1 MKNRF
6 IESINKILP
15 ATILYVAAFLIIRL
29 YELVTVS
36 GQYSDVGNVATYEL
50 KGIGYDLI
58 ISLSIASIVILLHI
72 IISFLSLRVAYAISA
87 TLFTVLILISFALSH
102 YFTVTLLPLST
113 DLYGY
118 TWNDIVTTVKSSGG
132 TSVGTIVFIAVLLIG
147 FIFAL
152 YWVYHKN
159 FLQGI
164 SSTTALFLLI
174 IFISILLPHHAT
186 PENYNRDLD
195 YYLAVNKT
203 WYLADRTQEY
213 IRDQI
218 AYETV
223 TENTYPFLHPVT
235 YTDKL
240 GAYIGK
246 APTLPNIVIIIVE
259 GLGRDYTGPDAVY
272 GGFTPYLD
280 SLSQRSLYWSN
291 AMSNAGRTFGAL
303 PSILGSLP
311 YGHEGFMS
319 YGNAMPDHQTLISL
333 LKSYGYQSSFFYGGN
348 PNFDNQDIFL
358 EYQGINNLI
367 DESKFPAAYRVRKN
381 TSSWGFADNDLFTFA
396 ASTLNSVKSPRLDI
410 YLTLTTHEPFIAPD
424 STFNTLVDERLGK
437 ITSQDVRK
445 EMQAHNGIFA
455 CLLYTDR
462 AIRNLMAYYSK
473 RPDFNHTIFVIT
485 GDHRLIPMPPD
496 NKIKRFHVP
505 LILYSPLL
513 TQPQT
518 FASLA
523 VHANI
528 TPTLLNHLA
537 TNYALHFPEEMPFI
551 AGPLS
556 VDTTFTSNL
565 DLALI
570 RNKNE
575 IREYVQGTYF
585 LSDNRL
591 YTIQPGL
598 ELEPA
603 EDNLIKKTLVEKL
616 KRFKVNSAFACDNNR
631 VDKRASPSKPVLF
644 VFTAHEQHMLE
655 DVHIKTMAPGER
667 YSKARELAFQKAYQ
681 QSRAILKYCLNKS
694 PNYHDARVLLART
707 YAWAGQYDSAK
718 LYLQQTLDR
727 NPAYADAYVAWGD
740 LEYWQGHTQTMKEI
754 IAKGLR
760 ADSGNVDLLA
770 RKART
775 FFHEDKNDSA
785 RILLNI
791 VLSRDPQ
798 QEIARDLKL
807 KLTQQ

>member
-1 MKNRF
+1 MKSR
-6 IESINKILP
+6 IIDSIKKILP

-29 YELVTVS
+29 YELIVIS
-36 GQYSDVGNVATYEL
+36 GQYSNVGNVATYEL
-50 KGIGYDLI
+50 RGIGYDLI
-58 ISLSIASIVILLHI
+58 VSLSIASVVSVLHI
-72 IISFLSLRVAYAISA
+72 IISLLSLRVAYAISA
-87 TLFTVLILISFALSH
+87 TLFTILIVISFALSH

-132 TSVGTIVFIAVLLIG
+132 TSVGPVVFLIILFIG
-147 FIFAL
+147 FVFAL
-152 YWVYHKN
+152 YWVYRKN

-164 SSTTALFLLI
+164 SSTAALFSLI
-174 IFISILLPHHAT
+174 IFISIALPHHTA

-213 IRDQI
+213 IRDKM

-223 TENTYPFLHPVT
+223 DENAYPFLHPVS

-246 APTLPNIVIIIVE
+246 ALAQPNIVIIIVE
-259 GLGRDYTGPDAVY
+259 GLGRDYTGPGAAY

-319 YGNAMPDHQTLISL
+319 YGTSMPDHQTLISL
-333 LKSYGYQSSFFYGGN
+333 LKSHGYQSSFFYGGN
-348 PNFDNQDIFL
+348 ANFDNQDIFL

-367 DESKFPAAYRVRKN
+367 DESKFPASYRVKKN
-381 TSSWGFADNDLFTFA
+381 TSSWGFADNDVFSFA
-396 ASTLNSVKSPRLDI
+396 ASTLDNIKSPRLDI

-424 STFNTLVDERLGK
+424 STFNTMVDEQVGK
-437 ITSQDVRK
+437 IASPAVRK
-445 EMQAHNGIFA
+445 EIQAHKGIFS

-462 AIRNLMAYYSK
+462 AIRNLMEYYSK
-473 RPDFNHTIFVIT
+473 RADFSNTIFVIT

-513 TQPQT
+513 TRTQT

-528 TPTLLNHLA
+528 TPTLLSHLA
-537 TNYALHFPEEMPFI
+537 TNYALDFPKEMPFI
-551 AGPLS
+551 AGPLAT
-556 VDTTFTSNL
+556 DTAFSSNL

-575 IREYVQGTYF
+575 IREYVQGTYL

-598 ELEPA
+598 ALEPV
-603 EDNLIKKTLVEKL
+603 EDNSMKKTLSEKL
-616 KRFKVNSAFACDNNR
+616 KRFKINSAFACDNNR

-644 VFTAHEQHMLE
+644 AFTAHEQQLLE
-655 DVHIKTMAPGER
+655 DTHVNTMTPDEQYR
-667 YSKARELAFQKAYQ
+667 KARELAFQKAYQ
-681 QSRAILKYCLNKS
+681 PSRAIVKYCLNKS

-740 LEYWQGHTQTMKEI
+740 LEYWQGHMQAMKEI

-770 RKART
+770 RQART

-807 KLTQQ
+807 KLKEQ

>member
-1 MKNRF
+1 MKKRI
-6 IESINKILP
+6 IESIKKILP
-15 ATILYVAAFLIIRL
+15 ATVLYVAAFLIIRL
-29 YELVTVS
+29 YELVMVS
-36 GQYSDVGNVATYEL
+36 GQYSNVGNVATYEL
-50 KGIGYDLI
+50 KGLGYDLV
-58 ISLSIASIVILLHI
+58 ISLSIASMIIVLHI
-72 IISFLSLRVAYAISA
+72 ILSLASLRVAYTVSVS
-87 TLFTVLILISFALSH
+87 LFTLLILVSFCLSH

-118 TWNDIVTTVKSSGG
+118 TWNDIVTTVQSSGG
-132 TSVGTIVFIAVLLIG
+132 TSVGPVVFLVILLAG
-147 FIFAL
+147 FILAL
-152 YWVYHKN
+152 YWVCRKN

-164 SSTTALFLLI
+164 SSTAALCSLI
-174 IFISILLPHHAT
+174 IFISLLLPHHAA
-186 PENYNRDLD
+186 PENYPRDLD

-213 IRDQI
+213 IRDKM
-218 AYETV
+218 ASETV
-223 TENTYPFLHPVT
+223 DENAYPFLHPVT

-240 GAYIGK
+240 DTYISK
-246 APTLPNIVIIIVE
+246 ASTLPNLVVIIVE
-259 GLGRDYTGPDAVY
+259 GLGRDYTGPDAKY
-272 GGFTPYLD
+272 GGFTPFLD

-311 YGHEGFMS
+311 YGHTGFMS
-319 YGNAMPDHQTLISL
+319 YGTAMPDHQTLISL
-333 LKSYGYQSSFFYGGN
+333 LKSHGYQSSFFYGGN

-358 EYQGINNLI
+358 EYQGINHLI
-367 DESKFPAAYRVRKN
+367 DESKFPASYRQKKN
-381 TSSWGFADNDLFTFA
+381 TSSWGFSDGEVFSFA
-396 ASTLNSVKSPRLDI
+396 ASTLDNVKSPRLDI

-424 STFNTLVDERLGK
+424 SIFNTRVAEQLDKLSPGIREEIQTHK
-437 ITSQDVRK
+437 
-445 EMQAHNGIFA
+445 GIFA
-455 CLLYTDR
+455 CLLYTDQ
-462 AIRNLMAYYSK
+462 AIRNLMQYYAK
-473 RPDFNHTIFVIT
+473 RADFANTIFIIT

-505 LILYSPLL
+505 LIVYSPLL
-513 TQPQT
+513 KQSQT

-523 VHANI
+523 VHSNI

-537 TNYALHFPEEMPFI
+537 SQYTLHFPAEMPFI
-551 AGPLS
+551 SGPLS
-556 VDTTFTSNL
+556 LDTAFSSNL

-598 ELEPA
+598 ELESA
-603 EDNLIKKTLVEKL
+603 EDNSTKKTLAEKL
-616 KRFKVNSAFACDNNR
+616 KRFKINSAFACDNNR
-631 VDKRASPSKPVLF
+631 VDKRASPSKPVM
-644 VFTAHEQHMLE
+644 FTFTSREHQLLE
-655 DVHIKTMAPGER
+655 DVHIKSLAPDEQ

-718 LYLQQTLDR
+718 LYLQQTLNR
-727 NPAYADAYVAWGD
+727 NPAYADAYVAWSD
-740 LEYWQGHTQTMKEI
+740 LAYWQGHTQLMKQI

-770 RKART
+770 RRART
-775 FFHEDKNDSA
+775 LFHEDKTDSA
-785 RILLNI
+785 RVLLNI
-791 VLSRDPQ
+791 VLSRDPE

-807 KLTQQ
+807 KLKQP

>member
-1 MKNRF
+1 MKNRI
-6 IESINKILP
+6 IESIKKILP
-15 ATILYVAAFLIIRL
+15 ATVLYVAAFLLIRL
-29 YELVTVS
+29 YELVMVS
-36 GQYSDVGNVATYEL
+36 GHYSHVGNIAAYEL
-50 KGIGYDLI
+50 KGLGYDLI
-58 ISLSIASIVILLHI
+58 VSLSIVSVVILLHI
-72 IISFLSLRVAYAISA
+72 LLSLASLRIAYTVCA
-87 TLFTVLILISFALSH
+87 TLFTLLILVSFCLSH

-118 TWNDIVTTVKSSGG
+118 TWNDIITTVRSSGS
-132 TSVGTIVFIAVLLIG
+132 TSVGPVVFLIILLGG
-147 FIFAL
+147 FVFAL
-152 YWVYHKN
+152 YWVYRKN

-164 SSTTALFLLI
+164 SSTAALCSLI
-174 IFISILLPHHAT
+174 VFISLTLPHHAA
-186 PENYNRDLD
+186 PENYPRDLD

-213 IRDQI
+213 IRDKM

-223 TENTYPFLHPVT
+223 DENGYPFLHPVT

-240 GAYIGK
+240 NTYINK
-246 APTLPNIVIIIVE
+246 ASSRPNLVFIIVE

-272 GGFTPYLD
+272 GGFTPFLD

-303 PSILGSLP
+303 PSIFGSLP
-311 YGHEGFMS
+311 YGRTGFMS
-319 YGNAMPDHQTLISL
+319 YGTAMPDHQTLISL
-333 LKSYGYQSSFFYGGN
+333 LKSQGYQSSFFYGGN

-367 DESKFPAAYRVRKN
+367 DESKFPASYRLKKK
-381 TSSWGFADNDLFTFA
+381 TSSWGFSDDEVFSFA
-396 ASTLNSVKSPRLDI
+396 ASTLDNVKSPRLDI

-424 STFNTLVDERLGK
+424 STFNTQVDKRSEKLAPD
-437 ITSQDVRK
+437 IRK
-445 EMQAHNGIFA
+445 EVQAHKGIFA
-455 CLLYTDR
+455 CLLYTDT
-462 AIRNLMAYYSK
+462 AIRNLIQYYSK
-473 RPDFNHTIFVIT
+473 RPDFDNTIFVIT
-485 GDHRLIPMPPD
+485 GDHRLIPMPPG

-513 TQPQT
+513 RQSQT

-537 TNYALHFPEEMPFI
+537 SQYTLHFPQEMPFI

-556 VDTTFTSNL
+556 LDTTFTSNL

-575 IREYVQGTYF
+575 IRDYIQGTYL

-598 ELEPA
+598 KLEPA
-603 EDNLIKKTLVEKL
+603 EDNTVKKALAEKL
-616 KRFKVNSAFACDNNR
+616 KQFKINSAFACDNNR
-631 VDKRASPSKPVLF
+631 VDRRASPSKPVLF
-644 VFTAHEQHMLE
+644 TFTAHEQQLLDEASILSMTADE
-655 DVHIKTMAPGER
+655 QYA
-667 YSKARELAFQKAYQ
+667 KARELAFQKAYR
-681 QSRAILKYCLNKS
+681 QSRTILKYCLNKS

-707 YAWAGQYDSAK
+707 YAWAGQYDSAR

-727 NPAYADAYVAWGD
+727 NAAYADAYVAWSD
-740 LEYWQGHTQTMKEI
+740 LEYWQGHTQLMKQI
-754 IAKGLR
+754 IARGLR

-770 RKART
+770 RRARAL
-775 FFHEDKNDSA
+775 FHEDKNDSA
-785 RILLNI
+785 HMLLNI

-798 QEIARDLKL
+798 QEIARDLKVKL
-807 KLTQQ
+807 KEP

>member
-1 MKNRF
+1 MKNR
-6 IESINKILP
+6 ITESIKKILP

-29 YELVTVS
+29 YELVMVS
-36 GQYSDVGNVATYEL
+36 GQYSNAGHAAAYEL
-50 KGIGYDLI
+50 KGLGYDLI
-58 ISLSIASIVILLHI
+58 ISLSIASMVIVLHI
-72 IISFLSLRVAYAISA
+72 ILSLVSLRVASAISVS
-87 TLFTVLILISFALSH
+87 LFTILILVSFCLSH

-118 TWNDIVTTVKSSGG
+118 TWNDIATTVRSSGG
-132 TSVGTIVFIAVLLIG
+132 TSVGPVVFLTILLVSFVFVQ
-147 FIFAL
+147 
-152 YWVYHKN
+152 YWVYQRN
-159 FLQGI
+159 FMQGI
-164 SSTTALFLLI
+164 SSTAALCSLI
-174 IFISILLPHHAT
+174 IFISLVLPHHAP
-186 PENYNRDLD
+186 PENYARELD

-213 IRDQI
+213 IRDKM

-223 TENTYPFLHPVT
+223 DENAYPFLHPVT
-235 YTDKL
+235 YTDAL
-240 GAYIGK
+240 DTYINK
-246 APTLPNIVIIIVE
+246 ASQPPNLVVIIVE
-259 GLGRDYTGPDAVY
+259 GLGRDYTGPGAKY
-272 GGFTPYLD
+272 GGFTPFLD

-303 PSILGSLP
+303 PSIFGSLP
-311 YGHEGFMS
+311 YGHTGFMS
-319 YGNAMPDHQTLISL
+319 YGTAMPDHQTLISL
-333 LKSYGYQSSFFYGGN
+333 LKTHGYQSSFFYGGN

-358 EYQGINNLI
+358 EYQGINNLM
-367 DESKFPAAYRVRKN
+367 DESKFPASYRQKKN
-381 TSSWGFADNDLFTFA
+381 TSSWGFSDGEVFSFA
-396 ASTLNSVKSPRLDI
+396 TSTLNNVKSPRLDI

-424 STFNTLVDERLGK
+424 SAFNTEVDERSVKLSPD
-437 ITSQDVRK
+437 IRK
-445 EMQAHNGIFA
+445 EVQAHKGIFS

-462 AIRNLMAYYSK
+462 AIRNLMKYYAK
-473 RPDFNHTIFVIT
+473 RADFDHTIFIIT

-513 TQPQT
+513 KQSKT

-523 VHANI
+523 VHSNI
-528 TPTLLNHLA
+528 TPTLLGHLA
-537 TNYALHFPEEMPFI
+537 SRYTLNFPKEMPFI
-551 AGPLS
+551 SGPLLL
-556 VDTTFTSNL
+556 DTTFSSNL

-575 IREYVQGTYF
+575 IREYIQGTYF

-603 EDNLIKKTLVEKL
+603 ENNPIKKTLAEKL

-631 VDKRASPSKPVLF
+631 VDKRASPSKPVM
-644 VFTAHEQHMLE
+644 FTFTSAEQQLLE
-655 DVHIKTMAPGER
+655 DIHIQSMTPDEQ
-667 YSKARELAFQKAYQ
+667 YSKARELAFQKAYP
-681 QSRAILKYCLNKS
+681 QSRTILKYCLNKS

-707 YAWAGQYDSAK
+707 YAWAGRYDSAK

-727 NPAYADAYVAWGD
+727 NPAYADAYVAWSD
-740 LEYWQGHTQTMKEI
+740 LEYWQGHLQPMKQI

-760 ADSGNVDLLA
+760 VDSGNVELLA
-770 RKART
+770 RQART

-785 RILLNI
+785 RMLLNI
-791 VLSRDPQ
+791 VLSRDPE

-807 KLTQQ
+807 KLKEP